1 MKTLFQKLLMCLLIA
16 QPVLALTD
24 ALAKPVPLEGITLR
38 DLRLIPVQS
47 GGRIKPFDEFSRE
60 LLLAF
65 TGDRSFA
72 KFDPSELMISI
83 MVYPGEW
90 AEVPLIRVGN
100 EETRKQLLLDPSR
113 KFFSPNELAKN
124 NTFLQYA
131 ESMGQDDGSQ
141 VTASGVSPV
150 TAAMDPRA
158 EELKRVVDR
167 MTRFQALV
175 GGHLWTTTPPKDKN
189 PETQWAP
196 LSRGMHE
203 PSETSNAVYAMLKTY
218 LEKDA
223 AGFNKN
229 AETARRLIEE
239 ATPKFE
245 EMKSHLV
252 IETYY
257 NRLRPFFLALWLYFI
272 AGILWMFAG
281 DRETQKV
288 SITRLVAKSMT
299 FFAIAFHV
307 IGFSLR
313 CYVAGRPPVTNMYES
328 IIWVSMLVMVFAL
341 IIFAKTKARVL
352 ITIATILSGI
362 SLFAADSAPLLM
374 DPTIRP
380 LVPVLRS
387 NYWLTIHVLTITAS
401 YGAFMLAMGIAN
413 VTLFQFLRQARGKS
427 AAGAGMTISQR
438 ITTLNQLTYRA
449 LMFGTVLLAAGTI
462 LGGIWADYS
471 WGRFWGWDPK
481 EVWAL
486 IALLAYMAM
495 LHGRLTGWVG
505 NFGFPLW
512 TTICFSTVI
521 MAWYGVNFVLGVG
534 LHSYGFSSG
543 GQAVM
548 AGFVTLQIIFDI
560 YVALQVKG
568 SNARASQAT

>member
-1 MKTLFQKLLMCLLIA
+1 
-16 QPVLALTD
+16 
-24 ALAKPVPLEGITLR
+24 
-38 DLRLIPVQS
+38 
-47 GGRIKPFDEFSRE
+47 
-60 LLLAF
+60 
-65 TGDRSFA
+65 
-72 KFDPSELMISI
+72 
-83 MVYPGEW
+83 
-90 AEVPLIRVGN
+90 
-100 EETRKQLLLDPSR
+100 
-113 KFFSPNELAKN
+113 
-124 NTFLQYA
+124 
-131 ESMGQDDGSQ
+131 MGQDNGSQ

-175 GGHLWTTTPPKDKN
+175 AGQLWTTTPPADKN
-189 PETQWAP
+189 PEEQWAP
-196 LSRGMHE
+196 LAQGMHQ
-203 PSETSNAVYAMLKTY
+203 PTATSNAVYALLKAY
-218 LEKDA
+218 LERNPEA
-223 AGFNKN
+223 FNRS
-229 AETARRLIEE
+229 ATEARTLIEA

-245 EMKSHLV
+245 EMKTHLIAEV
-252 IETYY
+252 YY
-257 NRLRPFFLALWLYFI
+257 NRLRPFFQALLMYLLA
-272 AGILWMFAG
+272 GVLWMFAAERAPG
-281 DRETQKV
+281 QAPQR
-288 SITRLVAKSMT
+288 SIVRLLAKFMT
-299 FFAIAFHV
+299 FGALMLHIV
-307 IGFSLR
+307 GFGLR

-328 IIWVSMLVMVFAL
+328 IIWVSLLCMIFAL
-341 IIFAKTKARVL
+341 LIYAKTRARVL
-352 ITIATILSGI
+352 ITSATILSGI
-362 SLFAADSAPLLM
+362 TLFAADAAPLLM

-401 YGAFMLAMGIAN
+401 YAAFMLAMGIAN
-413 VTLFQFLRQARGKS
+413 ITLAHFFRQTRG
-427 AAGAGMTISQR
+427 ATQAGAVSIPQR
-438 ITTLNQLTYRA
+438 IMALNQLTYRA

-495 LHGRLTGWVG
+495 LHGRMTGWVG

-548 AGFVTLQIIFDI
+548 ATFVTVQILWCI
-560 YVALQVKG
+560 YVASRVKG
-568 SNARASQAT
+568 AWAKS